1 MLIRVG
7 QGYDIHRLVEG
18 RPLIL
23 GGVRIDY
30 DKGLQGHSDADA
42 LLHAMTDAVLG
53 ALALGDIGQH
63 FPDNDQRF
71 HRADSRIFLQE
82 AVSMAR
88 TLGWHIINVDST
100 VIAQMP
106 KLAPYTRAMRE
117 TIALDL
123 GIDVA
128 AVNVKAKTN
137 EKLGYL
143 GRGEAIE
150 AQAVCL
156 LAKPTAST

>member
-1 MLIRVG
+1 
-7 QGYDIHRLVEG
+7 
-18 RPLIL
+18 
-23 GGVRIDY
+23 
-30 DKGLQGHSDADA
+30 
-42 LLHAMTDAVLG
+42 
-53 ALALGDIGQH
+53 
-63 FPDNDQRF
+63 
-71 HRADSRIFLQE
+71 
-82 AVSMAR
+82 MAR